1 MTLLQSLL
9 LLAVVGVILYYFLKF
24 IMKKQN
30 TGNINRDLIR
40 VVSQNNLAIGKYIT
54 IARIMSHYYVLSIAE
69 NHIGM
74 ISQITEK
81 DEIDRLKVL
90 ESEMPVSQEITFS
103 DYLKDITKP
112 ILGKKDP
119 VTGESTDGVLNF
131 LKKQKD
137 RLNKLNG
144 DKK

>member
-1 MTLLQSLL
+1 M
-9 LLAVVGVILYYFLKF
+9 
-24 IMKKQN
+24 
-30 TGNINRDLIR
+30 
-40 VVSQNNLAIGKYIT
+40 
-54 IARIMSHYYVLSIAE
+54 LSIAE